1 MSKPHSEC
9 PAWVCKNDLVAL
21 AMELGLDDKDAKDLA
36 QGLGET
42 KPSAQS
48 QASSS
53 KPLSI
58 SKEKGR
64 HSHQPSK
71 DAEPTK
77 SKKSGAEVAEVA
89 NKAEDTPAS

>member
-1 MSKPHSEC
+1 MSC
-9 PAWVCKNDLVAL
+9 FWGCKNDLVAL

-42 KPSAQS
+42 KPSSQS

-58 SKEKGR
+58 SKEKGK
-64 HSHQPSK
+64 HSEAHQPSK
-71 DAEPTK
+71 NAEPTK